1 MYSIFNVELLCEWQI
16 LFKVLLNIVLCKLK
30 KIKFWWLFSSVPL
43 CFAITVIHVNC
54 DATFLMKTF
63 EISQILWNFLLKK
76 AKLHVHIWLFSTLIH
91 RFLRWS
97 VHARSLLLQGRI
109 HGVSCVFMDAVKILG
124 KLKKINVYYHIPVRK
139 GQVMVGNYFNVFRL
153 VG

>member
-54 DATFLMKTF
+54 DATVLMKTF
-63 EISQILWNFLLKK
+63 EISQIIWNFLLKK

-109 HGVSCVFMDAVKILG
+109 QGVKCVSTNTVNVLG
-124 KLKKINVYYHIPVRK
+124 KDWKKKLLPYSSKKK
-139 GQVMVGNYFNVFRL
+139 GKWWLETILMFL
-153 VG
+153 D